1 MQFIYQ
7 ACRRKRSDSSRC
19 NRWDGNRN
27 RWNSRISNDQGK
39 MAAML
44 PERKQKEIILRKKE
58 AHKTIAEI
66 AKKHTQGVISNTTH
80 SRAKHLLLVP
90 VLCTGGMG
98 GYNKSNR
105 PSVLCTE
112 GSLFLVEFLELGI
125 TSFWKMKV
133 WILIY
138 TLIYNK

>member
-1 MQFIYQ
+1 M
-7 ACRRKRSDSSRC
+7 
-19 NRWDGNRN
+19 
-27 RWNSRISNDQGK
+27 
-39 MAAML
+39 

-80 SRAKHLLLVP
+80 SRAKHLLLV
-90 VLCTGGMG
+90 
-98 GYNKSNR
+98 
-105 PSVLCTE
+105 SVLCTE